1 MTAID
6 YLTLYLGFTLL
17 FIVTLALA
25 TVPVLI
31 ASVYFT
37 VKKYKERKLR

>member
-1 MTAID
+1 MTSID

-25 TVPVLI
+25 TVPILI
-31 ASVYFT
+31 MLIYLGI
-37 VKKYKERKLR
+37 KKFKERKLR

>member
-25 TVPVLI
+25 TVPILI
-31 ASVYFT
+31 MLIYLGI
-37 VKKYKERKLR
+37 KKFKERKLR

>member
-1 MTAID
+1 MTSID

-25 TVPVLI
+25 TVPILI
-31 ASVYFT
+31 MSIYLGI
-37 VKKYKERKLR
+37 KKFKERKLK